1 MSVLMTKLIDL
12 MKNIT
17 SGGASILVKWE
28 LDLWY
33 EIWNRAGSEG
43 LDTWHELPER
53 QVAAGGSSPDVGG
66 SEHSEGG
73 IRPVVT
79 EWEGG

>member
-1 MSVLMTKLIDL
+1 M
-12 MKNIT
+12 NNPA

-33 EIWNRAGSEG
+33 EMWNRAGSEG

-53 QVAAGGSSPDVGG
+53 QAVAGGSFPDVSLGS